1 MYYVRLKIIRRT
13 RSDKTVREVLAKC
26 TGENRAKNHTT
37 GVENR
42 REYSTPQSAAQR
54 QTVAVRRQAS
64 LYQRC
69 SG

>member
-1 MYYVRLKIIRRT
+1 
-13 RSDKTVREVLAKC
+13 VLAKC

-42 REYSTPQSAAQR
+42 REYSTPQSAALM
-54 QTVAVRRQAS
+54 QTVAASRQAS